1 MLLTGFTFADFVGF
15 AFIVAILAF
24 VFWFLRPPKQSSTK
38 SSVGDRTPLII
49 TPKYSGYL
57 CRLCGKEL
65 ELICNEDAVT
75 KRELICP
82 SCRQL
87 HIESLQSRAYPPE
100 ILELLIENPEYEQE
114 LEPEKLMSLYQ
125 WLDYRKNEKDYQAG
139 QITLDDYNV
148 EYRRLIFEHKNK
160 IISNYQ
166 SLKSARELASR
177 PTYDPSRD
185 SKF

>member
-1 MLLTGFTFADFVGF
+1 MKKIMFVG
-15 AFIVAILAF
+15 
-24 VFWFLRPPKQSSTK
+24 RSE
-38 SSVGDRTPLII
+38 
-49 TPKYSGYL
+49 
-57 CRLCGKEL
+57 CGKTTL
-65 ELICNEDAVT
+65 T
-75 KRELICP
+75 
-82 SCRQL
+82 
-87 HIESLQSRAYPPE
+87 
-100 ILELLIENPEYEQE
+100 EYEQE